1 MDMSEIRQNNLRNNE
16 KIKEAIKTIL
26 KEIGEDPD
34 REGLQ
39 RTPFRWAKA
48 AEEWFGGYN
57 KDPKEVLNRTF
68 SEKYDNMVIMRDI
81 SFFSFCEHHII
92 PFYGTVDIAYIPN
105 KYITGLDKLIK
116 LVEIYS
122 RRLQIQERL
131 TEEIANAIWKILKP
145 KGVMVIVK
153 AKHLCIGSRET
164 RNQTTDTVTSAIRG
178 VFANP
183 PKGHNPREEFL
194 NIIGRLK

>member
-68 SEKYDNMVIMRDI
+68 TEKSDLVIEGPIQFYSM
-81 SFFSFCEHHII
+81 CEHHIAV
-92 PFYGTVDIAYIPN
+92 FYGHIWIGYVPN
-105 KYITGLDKLIK
+105 KYVTGLDKLIK

-131 TEEIANAIWKILKP
+131 TQQIADAMMEYLDC
-145 KGVMVIVK
+145 KGVMVVCK
-153 AKHLCIGSRET
+153 GNHLCVGSRET
-164 RNQTTDTVTSAIRG
+164 KNQSTKTITSAVRG
-178 VFANP
+178 IFEKDSILRA
-183 PKGHNPREEFL
+183 EFL
-194 NIIGRLK
+194 SLINLNEGER